1 MNEKF
6 YPILIDK
13 KGAVFTASI
22 TELNIS
28 VQGSNQS
35 EVLEKCINKKKEVL
49 DQLIIK
55 NIPFPEV
62 INSDVINWFHFSN
75 IKKLSYFTLKSI
87 ASTLIFLFT
96 LSIVLVALSPFFKS
110 YLNSQYAQDHFNKFT
125 KKFGISTCV
134 NNTCK

>member
-22 TELNIS
+22 TELNIV

-35 EVLEKCINKKKEVL
+35 EVLDKCLNKKKEVL
-49 DQLIIK
+49 DQLINK
-55 NIPFPEV
+55 NIPLPEV
-62 INSDVINWFHFSN
+62 INNDVVNWFHFSN
-75 IKKLSYFTLKSI
+75 IKKISYFTLKSI
-87 ASTLIFLFT
+87 VSALIFLIT